1 MSEVSLALLA
11 AVLIGAASI
20 ARPGAVLRERKRY
33 KIDFMSKQYVLLLA
47 VQELTKMTTVGQKVE
62 TLNDKRLLICL
73 ISLNPY
79 HLFHEF
85 LRWVHIWILICSLTV
100 TGKTLLR
107 YPRNLS

>member
-1 MSEVSLALLA
+1 MSEVSLALLT

-20 ARPGAVLRERKRY
+20 ARPGAVLRERKQY

-85 LRWVHIWILICSLTV
+85 LR
-100 TGKTLLR
+100 
-107 YPRNLS
+107 

>member
-1 MSEVSLALLA
+1 MLA

-33 KIDFMSKQYVLLLA
+33 KIDFMSKQYALLLA

-73 ISLNPY
+73 ISLNPFTY
-79 HLFHEF
+79 SMNSFVEY
-85 LRWVHIWILICSLTV
+85 ILGYSFA
-100 TGKTLLR
+100 
-107 YPRNLS
+107 P

>member
-33 KIDFMSKQYVLLLA
+33 ALLLA

-73 ISLNPY
+73 ISLNPFTY
-79 HLFHEF
+79 SMNSFVEYIF
-85 LRWVHIWILICSLTV
+85 GYSFA
-100 TGKTLLR
+100 
-107 YPRNLS
+107 P

>member
-1 MSEVSLALLA
+1 MRIDCTRELLTGPNGPTIRPHPLSLALLA

-20 ARPGAVLRERKRY
+20 ARPGAVLREHKRY
-33 KIDFMSKQYVLLLA
+33 KIDFMSKQHASLLA
-47 VQELTKMTTVGQKVE
+47 VQELTKMTTVGQKVA

-85 LRWVHIWILICSLTV
+85 LR
-100 TGKTLLR
+100 
-107 YPRNLS
+107 

>member
-33 KIDFMSKQYVLLLA
+33 ALLLA

-62 TLNDKRLLICL
+62 TLNDNRLLICL

-85 LRWVHIWILICSLTV
+85 LR
-100 TGKTLLR
+100 
-107 YPRNLS
+107 

>member
-33 KIDFMSKQYVLLLA
+33 ALLLA

-62 TLNDKRLLICL
+62 TLNDKRLLVCL
-73 ISLNPY
+73 ISLNPFTY
-79 HLFHEF
+79 SMNSFVEYIF
-85 LRWVHIWILICSLTV
+85 GYSFA
-100 TGKTLLR
+100 
-107 YPRNLS
+107 P

>member
-1 MSEVSLALLA
+1 MLA

-33 KIDFMSKQYVLLLA
+33 KIDFMSKQYALLLA

-73 ISLNPY
+73 ISLNPFTY
-79 HLFHEF
+79 SMNSFVEYIF
-85 LRWVHIWILICSLTV
+85 GYSFA
-100 TGKTLLR
+100 
-107 YPRNLS
+107 P

>member
-1 MSEVSLALLA
+1 MLA

-33 KIDFMSKQYVLLLA
+33 KIDLMSKQYALLLA

-73 ISLNPY
+73 ISLNPFTY
-79 HLFHEF
+79 SMNSFVEYIF
-85 LRWVHIWILICSLTV
+85 GYSFA
-100 TGKTLLR
+100 
-107 YPRNLS
+107 P